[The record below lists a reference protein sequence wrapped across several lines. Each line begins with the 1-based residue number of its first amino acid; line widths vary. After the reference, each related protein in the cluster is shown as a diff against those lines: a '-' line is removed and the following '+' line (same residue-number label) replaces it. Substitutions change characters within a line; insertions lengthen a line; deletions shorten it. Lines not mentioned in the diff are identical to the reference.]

1 MSNNINFDYKNLSP
15 FKWFVLENFPFIEA
29 DFDALT
35 EWQLFCKI
43 GKEINKIINSQ
54 NIVGEQAETLTNAFN
69 NLKNYVDNYFNN
81 LDVQDEIN
89 NKLDLMASDG
99 TLDKIINQDIFSQ
112 INNDITKNTADIT
125 KNTTD
130 ITKNTD
136 DINKNTTDIDTLKT
150 NQLSIFKN
158 FKGKVCYFGDSYSN
172 IDTCPVNWV
181 DELSNLLGL
190 SSEDVFLSA
199 RWNGSGFIGKG
210 GAPTW
215 GSQLQSIINQTTQDQ
230 RNEVSAI
237 IIAGGFNDRT
247 SSETD
252 VLLAMKS
259 FNTLA
264 KNNFPNAMIYL
275 AMIGWT
281 VDITTS
287 DNNIPRRIFI

>member
-1 MSNNINFDYKNLSP
+1 MSDNINFDYKNLSP

-54 NIVGEQAETLTNAFN
+54 NIVGEQAEILTTAFN
-69 NLKNYVDNYFNN
+69 NLKNFVDNYFNN
-81 LDVQDEIN
+81 LDVQEEIN
-89 NKLDLMASDG
+89 IKLNNMAEDG
-99 TLDKIINQDIFSQ
+99 TLSTIINQEIFGN
-112 INNDITKNTADIT
+112 INNDIDFLKNQVNNNAISTY
-125 KNTTD
+125 
-130 ITKNTD
+130 
-136 DINKNTTDIDTLKT
+136 
-150 NQLSIFKN
+150 KN

-190 SSEDVFLSA
+190 SSEDVFLSS

-215 GSQLQSIINQTTQDQ
+215 GHELQSIITQTTQEQ

-252 VLLAMKS
+252 VLLAMES